1 LLIGGSLLYIIY
13 GFASG
18 YIPHLN
24 SFLPQYQQV
33 ILHKFTLALKLF
45 SIGFFLLLLALLLR
59 YTLSLEFSFLLL
71 LTSLFLYFAI
81 PLIFAAFYSTGIYNP
96 AIGALIRTSQLLGE
110 IAGVLSGLLILIDI
124 GFLLHTRIGQKEIVY
139 EKETL
144 PARRR
149 AFSLSRL
156 LMPCWETPY
165 CREFLRDFCPSYSQ
179 KRSCWKV
186 GGGCLCDEAIV
197 NRLLEQ
203 TSVRGREATPSLRR
217 MTQLMQKKRDCK
229 HCPIYQEHQ
238 RYKYQL
244 AAPLVPLFV
253 IAIFWFGRGG
263 IHHHYLN
270 IAKFFDNLLSNLTY
284 LPTGVGKV
292 YSTLSTPW
300 LETIILVIFALFLIG
315 ILLHLLEYFIFSL
328 EW

>member
-1 LLIGGSLLYIIY
+1 MGGSLIYIIY

-18 YIPHLN
+18 YVPHLS
-24 SFLPQYQQV
+24 SFLPQYQQI

-45 SIGFFLLLLALLLR
+45 SIGFCLLLFSLLLR

-71 LTSLFLYFAI
+71 LTALFLYFAI
-81 PLIFAAFYSTGIYNP
+81 PLIFAAFFSTGTYNP
-96 AIGALIRTSQLLGE
+96 AIVALIHSSQLLGE
-110 IAGVLSGLLILIDI
+110 IAGVLAGFLILLDI
-124 GFLLHTRIGQKEIVY
+124 GVLLHTHMGRREIVF
-139 EKETL
+139 EKASL
-144 PARRR
+144 PRRRR

-165 CREFLRDFCPSYSQ
+165 CREFLRDFCPAYNQ
-179 KRSCWKV
+179 RHSCWKV

-203 TSVRGREATPSLRR
+203 TSVRGTETTTSMKR

-229 HCPIYQEHQ
+229 HCPIYKEHQ

-244 AAPLVPLFV
+244 AAPFVPIFV

-263 IHHHYLN
+263 IHYHYLN
-270 IAKFFDNLLSNLTY
+270 TAKFFDHLLSNLAY
-284 LPTGVGKV
+284 IPMGTGRVFT
-292 YSTLSTPW
+292 TLATPW
-300 LETIILVIFALFLIG
+300 LETIILVILALFLVG
-315 ILLHLLEYFIFSL
+315 ILLHLLEYFVFSL
-328 EW
+328 GW

>member
-1 LLIGGSLLYIIY
+1 MGGSLLYIIY

-18 YIPHLN
+18 YIPHLS
-24 SFLPQYQQV
+24 SFLPLFQQA
-33 ILHKFTLALKLF
+33 ILYKFTLALKLF
-45 SIGFFLLLLALLLR
+45 SIGFCLLLLALLLR
-59 YTLSLEFSFLLL
+59 YTLSFEFSFLLL
-71 LTSLFLYFAI
+71 LIALFFYFAI
-81 PLIFAAFYSTGIYNP
+81 PYVFGAFYSTGVYNP
-96 AIGALIRTSQLLGE
+96 GIASLIRSSQLLGE
-110 IAGVLSGLLILIDI
+110 IAGGLAALLAILDI
-124 GFLLHTRIGQKEIVY
+124 GVLIHNRIGRREIVF
-139 EKETL
+139 ESETL
-144 PARRR
+144 PAHKR
-149 AFSLSRL
+149 AYSLSRL

-165 CREFLRDFCPSYSQ
+165 CRDFLRDFCPAYTQ

-203 TSVRGREATPSLRR
+203 TSVKGMEYTPSLKRT
-217 MTQLMQKKRDCK
+217 TQLMQKKRDCK

-244 AAPLVPLFV
+244 AAPFVPLFI

-270 IAKFFDNLLSNLTY
+270 IAKYFDNLLSNLTY